1 MLNALH
7 HLASHGN
14 LFTSESDTDWT
25 KLLLLFCILGGCEDL
40 NDVELL
46 RLSKYQN
53 VNIRFSATME
63 SEGAPA
69 RRKLTCPAPHT

>member
-14 LFTSESDTDWT
+14 LFTPENDTDRT

-40 NDVELL
+40 IDVELL

-53 VNIRFSATME
+53 VNICFGLVPQWSLR
-63 SEGAPA
+63 APQ
-69 RRKLTCPAPHT
+69 RDVS